1 LVADIATYRSLK
13 HLEGLSPYQWRSG
26 VKHDCAPVME
36 FFPSQGSTL
45 RNKLGETVE
54 LEPDYL
60 FPLLKCSDLAN
71 GRTTPK
77 RYVLVT
83 QTRVGEDTTVIAGKT
98 PRTWNY
104 LNLHRRAF
112 EARKSSIYSNRV
124 PFAIFGIGEYAFAP
138 WKVAVSGLH
147 SIPRFALI
155 HPFEGKPV
163 FFDDACYYL
172 SFQEENEAQ
181 VAARILNSAPCQ
193 RFLASLVFPDSKR
206 PITVELLQRLNI
218 HALAVEA
225 GLVDEWSASRN
236 LQVSNS
242 AQSSSVQAEFVMEQP
257 SSP

>member
-1 LVADIATYRSLK
+1 M
-13 HLEGLSPYQWRSG
+13 
-26 VKHDCAPVME
+26 KHDCASVME

-71 GRTTPK
+71 NRTTPK

-83 QTRVGEDTTVIAGKT
+83 QTRVGENTTVIAGKT
-98 PRTWNY
+98 PRTWSY
-104 LNLHRRAF
+104 LDSHRGAF
-112 EARKSSIYSNRV
+112 EARKSSIYSHRV
-124 PFAIFGIGEYAFAP
+124 PFAIFGIGEYSFAP

-147 SIPRFALI
+147 SIPRFALVS
-155 HPFEGKPV
+155 PFEGKPV
-163 FFDDACYYL
+163 FFDDTCYYL
-172 SFQEENEAQ
+172 SFQEEKEARV
-181 VAARILNSAPCQ
+181 VACILNSAPCQ

-218 HALAVEA
+218 HAIAVEA
-225 GLVDEWSASRN
+225 GLVNEWSASRN
-236 LQVSNS
+236 QQVIDSE
-242 AQSSSVQAEFVMEQP
+242 QTGSVQAEFVMEQP